1 MKDNEKEA
9 IQCFFNAVEK
19 LKECK
24 IIRSETYLG
33 NIAEFIVK
41 DTNGVDLALSL
52 RQEAYDGIYKTNKKV
67 QVKSHFG
74 KYGTNILFKY
84 DKNEV
89 NFDDLIVILGPHS
102 NLKLIQNHEFE
113 TYIFED
119 FKKWVSC
126 GDSGINYNKT
136 NKTVSFAKEVLKKN
150 IEIGSVAKFKNQ
162 TRPL

>member
-1 MKDNEKEA
+1 MNMKEKEA
-9 IQCFFNAVEK
+9 IQGFFSAIEK
-19 LKECK
+19 LKECN

-33 NIAEFIVK
+33 DIAEFLVK

-52 RQEAYDGIYKTNKKV
+52 RQEGYDGIYKTNKKV

-74 KYGTNILFKY
+74 TSGTNILFKY

-89 NFDDLIVILGPHS
+89 NFDDLIVILGPYS
-102 NLKLIQNHEFE
+102 NLKLIKNYEFE

-136 NKTVSFAKEVLKKN
+136 NKTVSLAKKVLKKN
-150 IEIGSVAKFKNQ
+150 REITESRKDLVLKE
-162 TRPL
+162 L